1 MSFRRPPSA
10 SPFVTLCPDSLCAA
24 PARIV
29 TIAGTAGTFASEPR
43 EPSNKQ
49 TENLDSV
56 TEVAGGKSAEPLRA
70 RKCAAISGITA
81 DVPRTGSA
89 CPKAQRT

>member
-1 MSFRRPPSA
+1 MNFRRPSSA

-56 TEVAGGKSAEPLRA
+56 TEVAGGKF
-70 RKCAAISGITA
+70 CGITA